1 MTIFLSKNSV
11 CALFLLF
18 LLFIHHVDLFVPYR
32 REASIYG
39 MILLCIHDFIRP
51 PYMKP
56 DMIYHHILSILLCL
70 TTMFQQPQI
79 SYDLILPFF
88 KTEISTVFLVIRAY
102 GIRHGFND
110 LLFAS
115 TFAYY
120 RVYGLTK
127 HLWTSS
133 IDMSLMHQ
141 FLGWNLVGLNTYWM
155 AKILRHSLFHRPRP
169 ILAKSK

>member
-1 MTIFLSKNSV
+1 
-11 CALFLLF
+11 
-18 LLFIHHVDLFVPYR
+18 
-32 REASIYG
+32 
-39 MILLCIHDFIRP
+39 
-51 PYMKP
+51 
-56 DMIYHHILSILLCL
+56 
-70 TTMFQQPQI
+70 MFQQPQI

-169 ILAKSK
+169 ILEKSK